1 MASLVI
7 SAAMSNDLWLSFA
20 GTVWRR
26 LGACSQLL
34 IFFIAAVIAAH
45 VSMYRQSAKTLMLG
59 MEAAAGVASLYAI
72 LQYFGLDPLIPRAF
86 YTLGS
91 SAAVRP
97 PATLTQATYFATF
110 LLPGILIATGFRLG
124 ETRPL
129 PKRMHELTLFL
140 SLPALFLS
148 GTRSAMLGL
157 AVGLWILIYLVGGR
171 LRNRRILLRAGYA
184 SLACAVAATIFLFM
198 PAGKPT
204 RARIAQW
211 TADPKGGPRLL
222 VWRDSLPLIWQ
233 HPAVGIGPELFEAEF
248 RKAESMELAR
258 AFPDAYHESP
268 HNFFLEV
275 ATAQGVT
282 GLFFWLCLVAIT
294 AACGLRA
301 RRANDATAAILLAA
315 FAAMLV
321 SLQFCPLTLTNEL
334 YLLALAAI
342 LVGRHS
348 NPGFRGGSIQPRSSH
363 DLPWHLA

>member
-1 MASLVI
+1 MILPAHFEMYDTAPKLAVLYVSAALVLWFSHSWWPGVAGLRRNRYGYAFLAVSLLGMASLVI
-7 SAAMSNDLWLSFA
+7 SAAMSNDPWLSFA

-34 IFFIAAVIAAH
+34 IFLIAAVIAAH
-45 VSMYRQSAKTLMLG
+45 VSIYRQSAKTLMLG

-157 AVGLWILIYLVGGR
+157 AVGLWILIYLVGDR
-171 LRNRRILLRAGYA
+171 LRNRNNLLRAGYA
-184 SLACAVAATIFLFM
+184 ALACAVAATIFLFM

-233 HPAVGIGPELFEAEF
+233 YPAVGIGPELFEPEF

-258 AFPDAYHESP
+258 AFPDSYHESP
-268 HNFFLEV
+268 S
-275 ATAQGVT
+275 Q
-282 GLFFWLCLVAIT
+282 LFS
-294 AACGLRA
+294 RNRNRS
-301 RRANDATAAILLAA
+301 RRHGT
-315 FAAMLV
+315 
-321 SLQFCPLTLTNEL
+321 S
-334 YLLALAAI
+334 LLALSSGDHGC
-342 LVGRHS
+342 L
-348 NPGFRGGSIQPRSSH
+348 RSSR
-363 DLPWHLA
+363 PPCA